1 VVGGVGW
8 VEMKLQLLVTRGRG
22 KKGNPFLYR
31 VLAWRIFFGVS
42 VKVLGLLFG
51 KIKRLLAVY

>member
-1 VVGGVGW
+1 
-8 VEMKLQLLVTRGRG
+8 MKLQLLVTRGRG

-51 KIKRLLAVY
+51 KIKRLLAVYYFLINL

>member
-1 VVGGVGW
+1 
-8 VEMKLQLLVTRGRG
+8 MKLQLLVTRGRG

-31 VLAWRIFFGVS
+31 VLAWWIFFGVS

-51 KIKRLLAVY
+51 KTEHLAVF